1 MFKAS
6 RASLMVLRDTMVLSA
21 RPLYMLVFLVA
32 LGLTVFSSVIYYAER
47 GIFDDTLQAFK
58 IQTGYYCTVA
68 VSTGSASTPLT
79 DSWVSQKHPG
89 CALTSVDSGSSTSG
103 TMTCQSLYEIRWT
116 PATCHPIYELT
127 LFTSIPASLWWCIV
141 TMVTVGYGDLVPHTP
156 AGKIIASLVILFGI
170 LVLAMP
176 ISVIGAN
183 FTIVY
188 QRKLKADKLKQMMRK
203 QKRAAKA
210 GSFGRRTSL

>member
-1 MFKAS
+1 M
-6 RASLMVLRDTMVLSA
+6 
-21 RPLYMLVFLVA
+21 
-32 LGLTVFSSVIYYAER
+32 
-47 GIFDDTLQAFK
+47 Q
-58 IQTGYYCTVA
+58 
-68 VSTGSASTPLT
+68 
-79 DSWVSQKHPG
+79 
-89 CALTSVDSGSSTSG
+89 
-103 TMTCQSLYEIRWT
+103 
-116 PATCHPIYELT
+116 LT

-203 QKRAAKA
+203 QK
-210 GSFGRRTSL
+210 